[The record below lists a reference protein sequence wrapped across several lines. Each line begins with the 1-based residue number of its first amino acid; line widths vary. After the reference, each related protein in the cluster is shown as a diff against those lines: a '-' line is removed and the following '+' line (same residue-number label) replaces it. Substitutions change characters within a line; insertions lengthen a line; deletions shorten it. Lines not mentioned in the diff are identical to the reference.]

1 MNIAI
6 YQYHRQ
12 DTHSQDMNQSGEHLI
27 LSAVSMCKE
36 KAAELYGE
44 ENNIYTYID
53 TEHRMIKSNC
63 MEGAYVR
70 PKLEDLL
77 VDIKSGAI
85 QAVIVTYMGVIA
97 ADFNFIVAFYI
108 YLRQYNVKL
117 ATVREGEKIN
127 ELMEQ
132 ALEEYW
138 KQLEK

>member
-12 DTHSQDMNQSGEHLI
+12 DTHSQDMNQSSEHLI
-27 LSAVSMCKE
+27 LSAVSLCKE

-44 ENNIYTYID
+44 DNNIYTYID
-53 TEHRMIKSNC
+53 TETRMIKSKC

-77 VDIKSGAI
+77 VDIKNGAI
-85 QAVIVTYMGVIA
+85 QAVIVTYMGVVA
-97 ADFNFIVAFYI
+97 SDFNFVLAFYI
-108 YLRQYNVKL
+108 YLCQHKVKL

-127 ELMEQ
+127 DMMEK

-138 KQLEK
+138 NKM